1 MTDERKPGKL
11 YVVATP
17 IGNLGDF
24 SPRAVETLEAVDFI
38 AAEDTRVGAK
48 LLNKFEIKKPQISYF
63 EHNRRTKGEYI
74 VERILGGESCAII
87 TDAGTPAISDPGTD
101 LVDLCARNGIEVTAV
116 PGCSAVVA
124 ALSISGMACGRFTFE
139 GFLSTTAK
147 NRREH
152 LNEVKTEKRTMV
164 FYEAPH
170 KLLRTLQD
178 MLDCW
183 GDRPI
188 ALCREITKL
197 HEECFRPTLSG
208 AVEHYTQNPPRGEFV
223 LVIGGCGEQEEPKSQ
238 ADLMAQV
245 QALVEE
251 GLPLNAAVKQVARAN
266 NAPKN
271 ALYQQALER
280 LKGPE
285 GEE

>member
-1 MTDERKPGKL
+1 MTNQKTPGKL

-24 SPRAVETLEAVDFI
+24 SPRAIQTLETVDFI

-63 EHNRRTKGEYI
+63 EHNRRTKGDYI
-74 VERILGGESCAII
+74 LSRILEGESCAII
-87 TDAGTPAISDPGTD
+87 TDAGTPAISDPGVD
-101 LVDLCARNGIEVTAV
+101 LVELCAQSGVEVVAV

-139 GFLSTTAK
+139 GFLPVPK
-147 NRREH
+147 KERRAH
-152 LNEVKTEKRTMV
+152 LEEVKTERRTMV

-170 KLLRTLQD
+170 KLQRTLAD
-178 MLDCW
+178 MLECW
-183 GDRPI
+183 GDRKI

-197 HEECFRPTLSG
+197 HEECFRTTLAQ
-208 AVEHYTQNPPRGEFV
+208 AVAHYEEHPPRGEFV
-223 LVIGGCGEQEEPKSQ
+223 LVIEGCTQVEEPVRES
-238 ADLMAQV
+238 DLLEQV

-251 GLPLNAAVKQVARAN
+251 GMPLMAAVKQVAKAN
-266 NAPKN
+266 NASKN
-271 ALYQQALER
+271 KLYQQALEQ
-280 LKGPE
+280 LK
-285 GEE
+285 